1 MFETKKFDCLLN
13 IVNKFMYTVHEVK
26 CKMHPPRKEFVF
38 LDFENQISIKRP
50 PQLRDHFSSF
60 P

>member
-1 MFETKKFDCLLN
+1 
-13 IVNKFMYTVHEVK
+13 MYTVHEVK
-26 CKMHPPRKEFVF
+26 MENAPVHKRLYYLTSK
-38 LDFENQISIKRP
+38 NQISIKRP

>member
-1 MFETKKFDCLLN
+1 
-13 IVNKFMYTVHEVK
+13 MYTVHGQNVK
-26 CKMHPPRKEFVF
+26 CTRPEKIEL